1 MSFEVRCPQ
10 CLFVSQQLGQ
20 STPCLLHVALSCE
33 AESDEAAPDLEPVLA
48 QGSDYDEP
56 YAFGQRI
63 TVDRP
68 GPFLLREYVRLQLL
82 RTRIQAAPSA
92 LDAPARRPHVRSLSR
107 R

>member
-20 STPCLLHVALSCE
+20 STLCLLHVALSCE
-33 AESDEAAPDLEPVLA
+33 AESEPTPDLEPVAA
-48 QGSDYDEP
+48 QASDYDEP

-82 RTRIQAAPSA
+82 RTRIHAAPSA
-92 LDAPARRPHVRSLSR
+92 LDAPARKPHVRSLSR

>member
-1 MSFEVRCPQ
+1 MSFEVRCRQ
-10 CLFVSQQLGQ
+10 CLFVSQQRGQ
-20 STPCLLHVALSCE
+20 STPCLLHVSLLCE
-33 AESDEAAPDLEPVLA
+33 AESEPTPDLEPVLT

-63 TVDRP
+63 SVDRP

-82 RTRIQAAPSA
+82 RTRIQAAPSV
-92 LDAPARRPHVRSLSR
+92 LDAPARKTQARSLSR